1 MNNDNSYE
9 TAEVIELGK
18 AQEIILGPRNSSKR
32 TMAHVIRP
40 SFFLVSSQSL
50 TIKK

>member
-18 AQEIILGPRNSSKR
+18 AQEIILGPKELLQEDNGACDPPQLFPCEFAK
-32 TMAHVIRP
+32 
-40 SFFLVSSQSL
+40 FDD
-50 TIKK
+50 